1 MKICLIG
8 TQGTGKSTLLNR
20 FRDHYNVIDGVARR
34 CITQGCDSSESGTWS
49 SQCKIFNSYLRALDE
64 ENYISTRSVLDV
76 LAYTAWLTKKGKII
90 PAQYLS
96 QLQDTVLWWI
106 RNPEVVICYVPIE
119 FEIEDDG
126 VRSVDK
132 TYQKEID
139 KEMLYVLQQ
148 LKVPYYSV
156 SGTVEQRVEQ
166 LKEIIQKIESHGVSE
181 HKINN

>member
-8 TQGTGKSTLLNR
+8 TQGTGKSTLLNH

-49 SQCKIFNSYLRALDE
+49 SQCKIFNSYLRALDD

-76 LAYTAWLTKKGKII
+76 LAYTAWLTKACKITST
-90 PAQYLS
+90 QYFS
-96 QLQDTVLWWI
+96 QLQDTINWWN
-106 RNPEVVICYVPIE
+106 RNPDIIICYVPIE

-139 KEMLYVLQQ
+139 EEMLRILQQ
-148 LKVPYYSV
+148 LKVPYYTI

-166 LKEIIQKIESHGVSE
+166 LKEIIQGVEEKSVSE